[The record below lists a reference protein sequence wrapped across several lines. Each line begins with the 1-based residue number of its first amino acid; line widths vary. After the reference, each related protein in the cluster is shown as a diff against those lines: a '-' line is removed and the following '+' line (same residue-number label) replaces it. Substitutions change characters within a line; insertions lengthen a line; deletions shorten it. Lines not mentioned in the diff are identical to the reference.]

1 MTHHCIFYI
10 RIKHFRMANIKI
22 TGQGLLLNEDQQK
35 PNQLELDWLQNQ
47 DLDPISLL
55 TDTLIQKHI
64 TFTNTVVISW
74 ILMPFLKKHFHI
86 FQYITLSFWYI
97 VPAWLCGAQ
106 QILWPLFSES
116 MEKPCTLSKSDN
128 EGSWLSFNLTVKKRR
143 VILSCFSA
151 TTFLT
156 HLLYSH

>member
-55 TDTLIQKHI
+55 TDT
-64 TFTNTVVISW
+64 FRNTS
-74 ILMPFLKKHFHI
+74 
-86 FQYITLSFWYI
+86 
-97 VPAWLCGAQ
+97 
-106 QILWPLFSES
+106 
-116 MEKPCTLSKSDN
+116 
-128 EGSWLSFNLTVKKRR
+128 
-143 VILSCFSA
+143 
-151 TTFLT
+151 
-156 HLLYSH
+156 LLPTQL